1 MHAFCKILIKRAS
14 RDVNVKN
21 KERIK
26 QKHNSGT
33 TVGGKNPED
42 YSMPF
47 HNIYVYTINVMNMY
61 LLYVRLNPFLLLYY
75 F

>member
-1 MHAFCKILIKRAS
+1 M
-14 RDVNVKN
+14 KN

-33 TVGGKNPED
+33 TARGKYPED

-61 LLYVRLNPFLLLYY
+61 LPYVRLNPFLLLYY